1 MSAMRPP
8 LTGRPS
14 TDATLLSMALWIAA
28 AVCLSIACLV
38 PARLLIPFEVLVE
51 SRDAVGNY
59 LQTIGTIYAVLLAFV
74 VFVVWQQFND
84 ARGNVEREANEILDV
99 MRIVK
104 GLPEKVW
111 RPFLKNLHD
120 YVCTVLEDEWPTM
133 ARGSKATFEAG
144 TRILDRISAL
154 LIAHEP
160 ASESHKSL
168 YDEAL
173 GRFNDLS
180 DARMNRLFSS
190 RLRIP
195 LGLRLLLYTG
205 AAMTVGSMYLLA
217 VENFPI
223 HATITALLA
232 GAISHVLFLI
242 SDLDDAFSG
251 TFQVPRDQF
260 ERVGRYLDECLA
272 SPDVAQRAAER
283 QS

>member
-1 MSAMRPP
+1 MTVIRRPFSG
-8 LTGRPS
+8 LPS
-14 TDATLLSMALWIAA
+14 IVAALREMTLWVGAA
-28 AVCLSIACLV
+28 ILVSLAGLV
-38 PARLLIPFEVLVE
+38 PARQLIPFEVLAA
-51 SRDAVGNY
+51 SSDAVGNY

-84 ARGNVEREANEILDV
+84 ARANVEREANEILDV
-99 MRIVK
+99 MRVVK
-104 GLPEKVW
+104 GLPDNVW
-111 RPFLKNLHD
+111 QPLLKHLRD
-120 YVCTVLEDEWPTM
+120 YVSVVLEDEWPAM
-133 ARGSKATFEAG
+133 ARGSKATFEGG
-144 TRILDRISAL
+144 TRILDRVSSL

-160 ASESHKSL
+160 ESECHKSL

-195 LGLRLLLYTG
+195 LGLRMLLYTG

-217 VENFPI
+217 VESFAI

-242 SDLDDAFSG
+242 SDLDDSFSG

-260 ERVGRYLDECLA
+260 ERVGHYLDELRA
-272 SPDVAQRAAER
+272 NPDREQGAAER

>member
-1 MSAMRPP
+1 MTVTRPP
-8 LTGRPS
+8 LSSPPS
-14 TDATLLSMALWIAA
+14 IVATLLSMALWIGAA
-28 AVCLSIACLV
+28 ICLSIACLV
-38 PARLLIPFEVLVE
+38 PARRLIPFEVLDE
-51 SRDAVGNY
+51 SSNAVGNY

-84 ARGNVEREANEILDV
+84 ARGHVEREANEILDV
-99 MRIVK
+99 MRVVK
-104 GLPEKVW
+104 GLPENVW
-111 RPFLKNLHD
+111 RPFLKNLHE
-120 YVCTVLEDEWPTM
+120 YVCIVLEDEWPAM

-144 TRILDRISAL
+144 TRILDRISSL

-160 ASESHKSL
+160 ESECHKSL

-217 VENFPI
+217 VKDFVI

-251 TFQVPRDQF
+251 TFQVPRIPF
-260 ERVGRYLDECLA
+260 ERVGRYLDEWLA
-272 SPDVAQRAAER
+272 SPDAAQRAAER